1 MPHVQGLEVY
11 HKTKYILMQGYA
23 LDSQSRMRK
32 RRRRDEV
39 SRQLGNVLMD
49 DEG

>member
-11 HKTKYILMQGYA
+11 HKTKRMLMHEYA

-39 SRQLGNVLMD
+39 SRQLGKKLMS
-49 DEG
+49 